1 MTNVERARH
10 PLAHAVD
17 GVLEA
22 TVAGSFS
29 RIGIV
34 ARRAVDHWDDPPR
47 LEGGT
52 VLVTGATSGI
62 GRAAA
67 VALGR
72 LGAAVH
78 LVGRD
83 GPRSRSAALEVEAA
97 GGTVA
102 GVHLV
107 DMGDPAAAAA
117 LGARLVGSGDRLD
130 ALVHGAGALSPTYR
144 AAVGGIEQT
153 VAVGLVGPFA
163 LTQAL
168 LPLLEAAPSGRMVTV
183 SSGGMYTQRFD
194 LDHLVM
200 DEASYNGVT
209 AYARVKRAQVVL
221 AAEWGKRLAGA
232 GISSVVVHPGWV
244 DTPGLESGLPT
255 FRRLWRPVLR
265 TPAEG
270 ADTVV
275 WLAAGGAG
283 DHVAPGGIWHDRR
296 RRSAYHLPGTRP
308 PHGRAGT
315 EGGDLWAWCAAAASG
330 AGGAAA

>member
-1 MTNVERARH
+1 MSTVERARH

-17 GVLEA
+17 AVLEA

-29 RIGIV
+29 RVGIV
-34 ARRAVDHWDDPPR
+34 ARRAIDRWGDPPR
-47 LEGGT
+47 LDGGT

-67 VALGR
+67 AALGR

-83 GPRSRSAALEVEAA
+83 GPRARSAALEVEAA

-107 DMGDPAAAAA
+107 DMGDPSAAAD
-117 LGARLVGSGDRLD
+117 LGARLVGDGGHLD
-130 ALVHGAGALSPTYR
+130 ALVHGAGALSPAYR
-144 AAVGGIEQT
+144 AATGGLEQT

-163 LTQAL
+163 LTRAL

-200 DEASYNGVT
+200 DEASYNGVV

-221 AAEWGKRLAGA
+221 AAEWAERLAGV
-232 GISSVVVHPGWV
+232 GISSVAVHPGWV

-265 TPAEG
+265 TPGEG

-283 DHVAPGGIWHDRR
+283 DRVAPGGIWHDRR

-308 PHGRAGT
+308 PNGRAGT

-330 AGGAAA
+330 AGGAVT